1 MRNSKSLMEVH
12 VADIASTRSRVCKAD
27 LSVEVCTIK
36 VNLTAVLVNDFA
48 SWLHDPNQ
56 GKTPSVRHALR
67 AQLIW

>member
-12 VADIASTRSRVCKAD
+12 VADIASTRSRVCKTD

-48 SWLHDPNQ
+48 SILN
-56 GKTPSVRHALR
+56 SVLKDTERRRECDLFGNY
-67 AQLIW
+67 

>member
-12 VADIASTRSRVCKAD
+12 VADIASTRSRVCKTD

-48 SWLHDPNQ
+48 SILNSILKD
-56 GKTPSVRHALR
+56 TERLR
-67 AQLIW
+67 ICDLFGNY